1 MLRGSSIARYEYK
14 KGKAIVFGSE
24 FVHSTE
30 PGSAGDGREPHAYLS
45 FTFGSDDEALWPL
58 VASAVVDSDQS
69 RILASANG
77 TMVLSALGEAM
88 RDAENPELMAE
99 RAREAK
105 AAEAKAAEAKAAEA
119 KAAEAKAAEAN
130 PESDSP
136 AAAPMVSEDKP
147 NAAGGEVSF
156 LIRRRKKDPY
166 A

>member
-1 MLRGSSIARYEYK
+1 
-14 KGKAIVFGSE
+14 
-24 FVHSTE
+24 
-30 PGSAGDGREPHAYLS
+30 
-45 FTFGSDDEALWPL
+45 
-58 VASAVVDSDQS
+58 
-69 RILASANG
+69 
-77 TMVLSALGEAM
+77 M

-99 RAREAK
+99 RAR
-105 AAEAKAAEAKAAEA
+105 EAKAAEAKAAEA